1 MVWYFIGVYI
11 IKRTLHGRLEIR
23 NFSSRVEKI
32 FPTLEEKFRISARPC
47 NILYLLMWNKW
58 NNSFFTPL
66 YLLLYFWCDN
76 CHLYFFK
83 GNTAECVSSKAYR
96 SAPGGSGAGGSVVII
111 TQSIQGNPNDKILV
125 TGGTPTKCAWGVGG
139 GTPIVVISL
148 SC

>member
-32 FPTLEEKFRISARPC
+32 FPTLEEKFRISARSC
-47 NILYLLMWNKW
+47 NI
-58 NNSFFTPL
+58 L

-83 GNTAECVSSKAYR
+83 GYKAECVSSKAYR